1 MNGLLEMLLG
11 LRTLRLGE
19 RGVEFGFRFPLAAW
33 EWAAVAILC
42 GLAGW
47 WSYRRLDAPRPGRVA
62 LAVVRALLLV
72 LLVFLATGPRLQ
84 RPNDTLERDWVLMLV
99 DRSASMRVA
108 DGPKG
113 PDGARQ
119 TREAE
124 LKAALARHRPAFD
137 EIAKGRVVL
146 WSGFDG
152 GLVDLKPATSATGA
166 PVELMAPD
174 GARSDLGLALER
186 MTARAAARPLSGV
199 VVFSDGR
206 STDTPSRAVQRRL
219 ATLRVPIITVPLGS
233 AEALGDAAV
242 RSVDAPGVAFVG
254 DAVPIQATIERNGA
268 AARGRARVELV
279 NTVTGE
285 VLDRR
290 DIDAVSDAEADGVH
304 QDRVTLTTTPGVAGE
319 TQWAVRVVPEGDDL
333 AQENNSVPLRIALTD
348 RPLRVLYL
356 DGYPRWEYRYLQAAL
371 SRERSMASTAWLLS
385 GGRRFIQEGNTP
397 IDALPTTTEEWDKID
412 VIMLGDLRPEVLSPE
427 QLRQIR
433 QRVAVGGAGLMWI
446 AGEASTPGAWRG
458 TPLADL
464 LPVVT
469 SGDSDSGQRVWDRDV
484 VMKPTA
490 LAERLGVLRLNSAPA
505 GGANGVAVG
514 SEWWPAAVSDPASG
528 WSHLRWALRL
538 DASLLKPAA
547 EVLATAVPV
556 DDPNSAGEALVVT
569 MRYGAGRSLLV
580 ATDEIWRWRYGRG
593 EDLPQRFWLQLIR
606 MLGRDSVARSGRP
619 AVLTATPAR
628 AETSQPVRV
637 QLELIDQGVIDAAG
651 ASLTVRVTRIETGE
665 ASDVVLRPLAEASSR
680 AAGERPK
687 YAGVWVPPERGLY
700 RMEPVETFVRGNG
713 EALVRAEVDVRRRD
727 DELRRPESN
736 HALLAG
742 LSKQTAEAGGVV
754 LAVDQLDQLPG
765 KLPRREVRVALAP
778 DEQTLWD
785 SPLALTL
792 LLMLLTAEW
801 VGRRL
806 IRLV

>member
-47 WSYRRLDAPRPGRVA
+47 WSYRRLDAARPGRVA

-356 DGYPRWEYRYLQAAL
+356 DGYPRWEYRYLQAVL
-371 SRERSMASTAWLLS
+371 SRERSMSSTAWLLS

-397 IDALPTTTEEWDKID
+397 IDALPTTTEPPYP
-412 VIMLGDLRPEVLSPE
+412 VIPSRPGKLAQIFESVPETLARATVLLE
-427 QLRQIR
+427 QITLLFSEENRAAI
-433 QRVAVGGAGLMWI
+433 
-446 AGEASTPGAWRG
+446 TD
-458 TPLADL
+458 TLANLQSITEKLDGS
-464 LPVVT
+464 
-469 SGDSDSGQRVWDRDV
+469 SGDV
-484 VMKPTA
+484 TA
-490 LAERLGVLRLNSAPA
+490 LLTTGTEAAQNISKMSQAVETLANDLGQNVGQI
-505 GGANGVAVG
+505 GGNVD
-514 SEWWPAAVSDPASG
+514 AAVSD
-528 WSHLRWALRL
+528 LR
-538 DASLLKPAA
+538 SMSQSF
-547 EVLATAVPV
+547 TAVANQLDLLLTDNQQPIS
-556 DDPNSAGEALVVT
+556 DFATIGLYEATQMLT
-569 MRYGAGRSLLV
+569 EIRLLV
-580 ATDEIWRWRYGRG
+580 AQ
-593 EDLPQRFWLQLIR
+593 LQRVAAQFE
-606 MLGRDSVARSGRP
+606 RD
-619 AVLTATPAR
+619 PAR
-628 AETSQPVRV
+628 FLFGDRQEGFETQP
-637 QLELIDQGVIDAAG
+637 
-651 ASLTVRVTRIETGE
+651 
-665 ASDVVLRPLAEASSR
+665 
-680 AAGERPK
+680 
-687 YAGVWVPPERGLY
+687 
-700 RMEPVETFVRGNG
+700 
-713 EALVRAEVDVRRRD
+713 
-727 DELRRPESN
+727 
-736 HALLAG
+736 
-742 LSKQTAEAGGVV
+742 
-754 LAVDQLDQLPG
+754 
-765 KLPRREVRVALAP
+765 
-778 DEQTLWD
+778 
-785 SPLALTL
+785 
-792 LLMLLTAEW
+792 
-801 VGRRL
+801 
-806 IRLV
+806 